1 MLNLNFAIFGYR
13 VLTVEPSYLAPL
25 VNTLIRRGDIC
36 DVLDGSR
43 IRISAR
49 AYRRLS
55 PTLDRTKIISV
66 SEMRGLGGTVRR
78 IPRHIPSVLALL
90 VAVTLFFLSGATVL
104 DIRVTGNERLSE
116 AEVSAALGESGFTVG
131 RLWSRVD
138 TDAVALD
145 VLAREK
151 GISWLSINRRGG
163 VAYVGIVESTGEE
176 IPTPD
181 TSPVN
186 VVAAFDCVI
195 DEITV
200 TSGTPVVR
208 VGDTVR
214 RGDLLISGI
223 VETERGT
230 EYVHAAGSIRGTTSR
245 TLTTRI
251 PRVSTETA
259 LTEGETAYF
268 ALKILNFR
276 INILNTYGKVPNGC
290 VIIDAV
296 KECSLFGKR
305 LPVAILSGKY
315 ATETTVTRTLT
326 DAELVLAASRTHT
339 DEIRASIAD
348 ADLGA
353 LTTSARFTDDG
364 YEMTSRIVYSASV
377 GEERPIVSGD

>member
-1 MLNLNFAIFGYR
+1 MLNLNYLLFGYR
-13 VLTVEPSYLAPL
+13 ILTVDPSYITPL
-25 VNTLIRRGDIC
+25 VNTVIRSGATC

-49 AYRRLS
+49 TYRHLS
-55 PTLDRTKIISV
+55 PSLDRSKIIRV
-66 SEMRGLGGTVRR
+66 GEIRGLGGAVCR
-78 IPRHIPSVLALL
+78 IPRHIPSLIALVFA
-90 VAVTLFFLSGATVL
+90 VALFFLSGETVL
-104 DIRVTGNERLSE
+104 DIRVTGNESLSE
-116 AEVSAALGESGFTVG
+116 AEVSAALGESGFSVG

-151 GISWLSINRRGG
+151 GISWLSINRRGA
-163 VAYVGIVESTGEE
+163 VAYVEIVESTGDA
-176 IPTPD
+176 IPPPD
-181 TSPVN
+181 TAPVN
-186 VVAAFDCVI
+186 IVAAFDCVI

-230 EYVHAAGSIRGTTSR
+230 EYVHASGSVRGTTTR
-245 TLTTRI
+245 TLTTHT
-251 PRVSTETA
+251 PRASTEA
-259 LTEGETAYF
+259 AFIEVETAYF
-268 ALKILNFR
+268 ALKIINFR

-290 VIIDAV
+290 VIIDDV

-305 LPVAILSGKY
+305 LPIAILSGKY
-315 ATETTVTRTLT
+315 ATETTVTHTLT
-326 DAELVLAASRTHT
+326 DAELVLAASCAHSA
-339 DEIRASIAD
+339 EVWASLSA
-348 ADLGA
+348 ADLTA

-377 GEERPIVSGD
+377 AEERPIVSGD